1 MDGIVGLSA
10 EHKTDKKQFG
20 GMIATSCTP
29 HRLKLEIIKV
39 FLARKM
45 AKGTVDGE
53 ITEYSTHMRVNMQF
67 FRGCFRNSRGITS
80 KIEMVKNGLVDFLYL
95 ESIHEAKRG

>member
-1 MDGIVGLSA
+1 MASLGYPQNTRLTRSSL
-10 EHKTDKKQFG
+10 E
-20 GMIATSCTP
+20 MIAISCTP

-39 FLARKM
+39 FLVRKM

-53 ITEYSTHMRVNMQF
+53 IIKYSTHMRVNMQF

-80 KIEMVKNGLVDFLYL
+80 KIEMVKNELVDFWYL